1 MAKSTASSSQEH
13 LPIAGIQ
20 DGIVI
25 MTDGSV
31 RTVLRIEPINFDLKS
46 EQEQNA
52 IIYAYQGFLNSL
64 DFPIQFV
71 IQSKKLDLERYL
83 LRLKESQKETTSD
96 LLRIQTEDYI
106 GFLRQ
111 LITVANIMSKRF
123 YVVISYSGLTKE
135 SAIAQFG
142 SILHKQPT
150 GPVMDQDQFN
160 RYKSEGIN
168 RASIIAGGLGRLG
181 VKCELLGTQ
190 QLIELF
196 YGIYNPDVAA
206 EERLSADVA
215 DMNSGVVSSPGS
227 LEQLPNQSETDVAGI
242 DLGITTSTLPTSPQA
257 GLSPIDEIISDQG
270 QAVPTQPTQQEQS

>member
-83 LRLKESQKETTSD
+83 LRLKESQK
-96 LLRIQTEDYI
+96 QTEDYI